1 MRSRGRHA
9 QLRVPEETFYVRN
22 VEGAAQRRTASG
34 RSTVSSV
41 ICMALCGAGV
51 ARKVCDARGDETF
64 FRFKY
69 WLFDSNKKKI
79 DDRFPRFVVGV
90 YVCRRRATSRLL
102 QLIRHYHYYGAHSQG
117 RVNRLR
123 FRTYSYARSFQIA
136 ETHM

>member
-51 ARKVCDARGDETF
+51 ARKVCDARGGETF
-64 FRFKY
+64 FV
-69 WLFDSNKKKI
+69 SNIGFSTPTKKI
-79 DDRFPRFVVGV
+79 DDRFPRFV
-90 YVCRRRATSRLL
+90 VCRRRATSRLL
-102 QLIRHYHYYGAHSQG
+102 QLIRHYYHYYGAHSQG
-117 RVNRLR
+117 RVNRPR
-123 FRTYSYARSFQIA
+123 FRTYSYA